1 MDTWSLREVALD
13 CPEPRELA
21 EWYRAVTGWD
31 YHPGHETTD
40 PEGEEWL
47 RLVPPGGGTTIAFQ
61 RSAAPPTPWRAN
73 RRVHLDLGVPD
84 LAAAHEH
91 LVRLGAVPLTGTPE
105 EEGHPE
111 DQFRVYGDPAGH
123 VFCTVLDQQG

>member
-1 MDTWSLREVALD
+1 RRARHRGRRGASGAERAHHRVQRRPGPGGRGPGRAPRLRRPPGRRHTPEDGRAPRRARPSYRRGMDTWSLREVALD

-47 RLVPPGGGTTIAFQ
+47 RLVPPG
-61 RSAAPPTPWRAN
+61 
-73 RRVHLDLGVPD
+73 
-84 LAAAHEH
+84 
-91 LVRLGAVPLTGTPE
+91 
-105 EEGHPE
+105 
-111 DQFRVYGDPAGH
+111 
-123 VFCTVLDQQG
+123 